1 MLSFLPIIKAVKKL
15 KPNEYEEVCFDL
27 LLHVFFLVLCHGVKL
42 MSAWL
47 LQHSF
52 CFQAE

>member
-27 LLHVFFLVLCHGVKL
+27 LHVFFFTF
-42 MSAWL
+42 MSWCKIDVCLALATQL
-47 LQHSF
+47 LLSS
-52 CFQAE
+52 

>member
-27 LLHVFFLVLCHGVKL
+27 HLHVFFFTFISWRKIDVCLAL
-42 MSAWL
+42 ATQL
-47 LQHSF
+47 LLSS
-52 CFQAE
+52 

>member
-27 LLHVFFLVLCHGVKL
+27 LHVFFLLLCHGVKL

-47 LQHSF
+47 LQCSF